1 MEDKH
6 ELIEG
11 STSLSYELDLI
22 SINIPLN
29 PINSG
34 GPLLNSN
41 NEIFGMILYRNHAHD
56 FYELEK
62 LMHSNYAIP
71 ASTLIKVSKKLK
83 IKDDSKKSKK
93 PSNKLLVENID
104 KNIVLIEAL

>member
-11 STSLSYELDLI
+11 SISLSYELDLI

-41 NEIFGMILYRNHAHD
+41 NEIMGMILFRKHAHD
-56 FYELEK
+56 FYKLE
-62 LMHSNYAIP
+62 
-71 ASTLIKVSKKLK
+71 KLK
-83 IKDDSKKSKK
+83 IKADSKKREK
-93 PSNKLLVENID
+93 PSTKLLIESID